1 MGLLDVRIEFDGER
15 RTYAAGDVVSGRV
28 VVRSEAAQ
36 DVRGIV
42 VIRDWRARAGAVS
55 ETGHREEKKVSGPA
69 KLRAGESYEFPFE
82 FETPTSPFTYRGRLL
97 TLDWRLT
104 ASVDA
109 GERFVVESPF
119 TVVPGEGAGKA
130 PFAWEHNR
138 ERTQKARQYGHPS
151 TPALV
156 WFIGGLGL
164 LFTIV
169 GGLMAVTAVVGASSE
184 TVQQLVVG
192 LILAGI
198 GLLGAWQVFAASRAR
213 RTAESISLVVSTPV
227 VRVNET
233 LRLSLEV
240 PARSGRISSAR
251 VFLICE
257 EEAVQEGADG
267 KKSTRRN
274 VVRET
279 EVASSAG
286 PAAPGQPLRLQAVVR
301 VPPNCPASFQ
311 GRCTSVNWLV
321 EARLTLPFSPDF
333 RTRTAFVLRP

>member
-1 MGLLDVRIEFDGER
+1 MGLLDVRIQFDGER
-15 RTYAAGDVVSGRV
+15 RTYTPGEVVSGRV
-28 VVRSEAAQ
+28 VVQSVADQ
-36 DVRGIV
+36 DIRGIV

-55 ETGHREEKKVSGPA
+55 ETGNREEKEVSGPA
-69 KLRAGESYEFPFE
+69 KLRAGESHEFPFQ
-82 FETPTSPFTYRGRLL
+82 FEAPSSPFTYRGRLL

-119 TVVPGEGAGKA
+119 TLVPGERAGKA
-130 PFAWEHNR
+130 PFEWEHNR
-138 ERTQKARQYGHPS
+138 ERTQKARDYGHPR

-156 WFIGGLGL
+156 WFIGALGM
-164 LFTIV
+164 LFALV
-169 GGLMAVTAVVGASSE
+169 GGFMAVTAVVGASSE
-184 TVQQLVVG
+184 TVQLLVVG
-192 LILAGI
+192 LILVGI
-198 GLLGAWQVFAASRAR
+198 GMLGAWQVFAASRAR

-227 VRVNET
+227 VRANET

-267 KKSTRRN
+267 KKSTRRT

-279 EVASSAG
+279 EVARSAG
-286 PAAPGQPLRLQAVVR
+286 PAAPGQPLRLQAAVR
-301 VPPNCPASFQ
+301 VPLNCPSSFH

-321 EARLTLPFSPDF
+321 EARLMLPFSPDF
-333 RTRTAFVLRP
+333 RTRKAFVLRP